1 MARAKNSA
9 TEEDIRKCL
18 KGELDT
24 LDPAKFNAD
33 TEDVVEHYC
42 IFIKSLLRLT
52 PRPNVSVLSKAA
64 QKAFLKAEPDTCK
77 KWGPVH
83 LQCNP
88 TLSQEGQEHEEWEQA
103 YSRCEVHM

>member
-24 LDPAKFNAD
+24 LDPAKFNAE

-52 PRPNVSVLSKAA
+52 QGQMCQCYQRLPRKL
-64 QKAFLKAEPDTCK
+64 F
-77 KWGPVH
+77 
-83 LQCNP
+83 
-88 TLSQEGQEHEEWEQA
+88 
-103 YSRCEVHM
+103 

>member
-9 TEEDIRKCL
+9 TEKNIRKRL

-52 PRPNVSVLSKAA
+52 PRPKVSVHQRLPRKL
-64 QKAFLKAEPDTCK
+64 F
-77 KWGPVH
+77 
-83 LQCNP
+83 
-88 TLSQEGQEHEEWEQA
+88 
-103 YSRCEVHM
+103 